1 MMLSLSQYNP
11 LNKEESNMLD
21 HQRMAQIEES
31 ALRLRQIMAE
41 KQNYLFNSKEYQ
53 EDTEEYYELI
63 AQKLSIEKKINLLA
77 EKLERPIAGGK

>member
-1 MMLSLSQYNP
+1 MLSLSQYNP

-31 ALRLRQIMAE
+31 ALSLRKIMAE
-41 KQNYLFNSKEYQ
+41 KQDYLFNSKEYQ

-77 EKLERPIAGGK
+77 EKLDRSKEDK